1 MAKHRGP
8 ANPAGQHWVRLAI
21 SGRFRS
27 GARTLAE
34 RSGWRIREESD
45 AVLVCTD
52 ENYTKTAPRL
62 FTLERIADVKTVD
75 DLSAFDRL
83 RGWAPQDGLLSD
95 DTRRRA
101 TDDVRRR
108 LEAGQLPDIL
118 YALRLNII
126 NARDAQL
133 PSVVQDALR
142 FTLTRSSDASAW
154 GIRIE
159 PRLHWR
165 FTALRALLAATDTPE
180 ILERAPEDFRGFQ
193 AAEELMVDA
202 RMGLDCYLTPALL
215 ALSPGTYGIA
225 AGRTGGIVILLFGD
239 AILGLR
245 EAPAAEVLQVY
256 RAEPMTSDAP
266 LSAGGPA
273 PPAAVFEAFFRWYV
287 GRLNHLFGRV
297 LDPARFQTANGSYDV
312 GRHFAAAL
320 SVERLFVCA
329 QDLLAGVGRLEF
341 LRQLLLFQAATIF
354 EGLTYARGPVLFT
367 LRDAQARWDKL
378 VATLPSEALA
388 VVQPRCLDAL
398 AALEHVQRG
407 FYVTERLKA
416 GGFVADERKR
426 VRRRLRSTGQLGS
439 TSGFCGTRRTG
450 FASRSRTAT
459 YGRSSSPIPVSFI
472 GAFLTSPSS
481 TCSTPWL
488 RRTS

>member
-8 ANPAGQHWVRLAI
+8 ANTAGQHWVRLTI
-21 SGRFRS
+21 PRPFRR

-34 RSGWRIREESD
+34 RCGWRIREESD
-45 AVLVCTD
+45 ALLVCTN

-62 FTLERIADVKTVD
+62 LTLEQIADAQTVD
-75 DLSAFDRL
+75 DLTAFDCL

-95 DTRRRA
+95 DTRRRVA
-101 TDDVRRR
+101 EDLRRR
-108 LEAGQLPDIL
+108 IEAGQLPDIL

-142 FTLTRSSDASAW
+142 FTLTRSSEASAW

-159 PRLHWR
+159 PHLHWN
-165 FTALRALLAATDTPE
+165 FTALRAFLAGTDTPE
-180 ILERAPEDFRGFQ
+180 ILDRAPEDFRGFQ
-193 AAEELMVDA
+193 AAEELMVDV

-225 AGRTGGIVILLFGD
+225 AGRMGGIVILLFGD

-266 LSAGGPA
+266 LSASGP
-273 PPAAVFEAFFRWYV
+273 PPTAAVFETFFRWYV

-297 LDPARFQTANGSYDV
+297 LDPARFQTETGSYDV

-320 SVERLFVCA
+320 SVERLFVCRSA
-329 QDLLAGVGRLEF
+329 RL
-341 LRQLLLFQAATIF
+341 
-354 EGLTYARGPVLFT
+354 
-367 LRDAQARWDKL
+367 
-378 VATLPSEALA
+378 
-388 VVQPRCLDAL
+388 
-398 AALEHVQRG
+398 
-407 FYVTERLKA
+407 
-416 GGFVADERKR
+416 
-426 VRRRLRSTGQLGS
+426 
-439 TSGFCGTRRTG
+439 
-450 FASRSRTAT
+450 
-459 YGRSSSPIPVSFI
+459 
-472 GAFLTSPSS
+472 
-481 TCSTPWL
+481 
-488 RRTS
+488 